1 MPRIPRLPVIVVTI
15 AAAAGCP
22 GRDALVEQVGGAP
35 KQQLDDV
42 KRRVHAAETKAEQNA
57 AAAAAVHTTE

>member
-1 MPRIPRLPVIVVTI
+1 MVLTL

-42 KRRVHAAETKAEQNA
+42 RTRVHAAEVKIEQRTDTA
-57 AAAAAVHTTE
+57 AAAGATE